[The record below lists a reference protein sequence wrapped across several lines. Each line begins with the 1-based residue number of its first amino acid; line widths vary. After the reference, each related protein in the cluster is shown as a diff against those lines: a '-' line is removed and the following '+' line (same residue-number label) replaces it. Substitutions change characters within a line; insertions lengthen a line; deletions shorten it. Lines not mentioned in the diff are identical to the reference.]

1 MFNRFFWGQIIRNE
15 NFYYTQTH
23 THTHIYIYIK
33 VYEFIDLNNFSK
45 NKSRSSYK
53 HFSWLIFKQMMKQ
66 DNNK

>member
-1 MFNRFFWGQIIRNE
+1 MEDYFCLTGSFGAKLFEMKIFN
-15 NFYYTQTH
+15 TH
-23 THTHIYIYIK
+23 TYIYIYIK